1 MYAPGQQQLQS
12 ASWLQNYSEDRPSF
26 QANVRRTLSSGTY
39 QVFVMPQGLLFLE
52 LRHKLGC
59 GGNNNN
65 NAVVIGAVMGGMIGA
80 CVGAAI
86 AGGDVGAGG
95 RIENFEGPLDLL
107 LHLIKK
113 NEINIYDIPIALIAQ
128 QYLEYLEA
136 MTELNLNVAG
146 DFLVMAAT
154 LLQIKSKML
163 LPVDESSEDEE
174 EGPDPREELVRR
186 LLEYK
191 MYKEAA
197 RQLDGQEKMWRDI
210 FSRDPAPTGSLHA
223 DETPLENVSLFDL
236 VDALKGVLDRNQG
249 KQLLEITPDNL
260 TVRDRMNVILELLEG
275 NDSVAFADL
284 FESPCHRLVVIVTL
298 LPKKLLVAVSTVP
311 PTSSAL
317 PPVASGEPLVAAVA
331 PAPEVLPAATTF
343 TKVSVPL
350 AWMPPPL
357 AVAALPTTVV
367 L

>member
-1 MYAPGQQQLQS
+1 VDPHI
-12 ASWLQNYSEDRPSF
+12 ESF
-26 QANVRRTLSSGTY
+26 EQTELPY
-39 QVFVMPQGLLFLE
+39 QV
-52 LRHKLGC
+52 
-59 GGNNNN
+59 
-65 NAVVIGAVMGGMIGA
+65 
-80 CVGAAI
+80 
-86 AGGDVGAGG
+86 

-260 TVRDRMNVILELLEG
+260 TVRDRMNVILDLLEG

-284 FESPCHRLVVIVTL
+284 FESPCHRLVVIVTFL
-298 LPKKLLVAVSTVP
+298 AMLELIRLRVARVFQAETFGPILVSRTFSLVP
-311 PTSSAL
+311 D
-317 PPVASGEPLVAAVA
+317 
-331 PAPEVLPAATTF
+331 PAELDG
-343 TKVSVPL
+343 
-350 AWMPPPL
+350 
-357 AVAALPTTVV
+357 
-367 L
+367 